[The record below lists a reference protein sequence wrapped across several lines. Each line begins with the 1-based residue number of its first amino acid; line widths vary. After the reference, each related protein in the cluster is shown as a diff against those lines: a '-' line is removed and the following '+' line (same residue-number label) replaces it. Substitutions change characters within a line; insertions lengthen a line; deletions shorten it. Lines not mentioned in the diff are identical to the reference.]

1 MGVVYRH
8 HVAGR
13 IIGSTRTRIR
23 EILEAVEAR
32 GMVVLLR
39 VLDAQQVAS
48 GRAALFRKRLIQYVQ
63 LEHPGSIAPVIACH
77 SKSCCHSLLNLPRES
92 LIGTGNSGRFQY
104 AFRNGV

>member
-39 VLDAQQVAS
+39 VLDAQQVALAEAVVDLDIPLVV
-48 GRAALFRKRLIQYVQ
+48 RASRSARR
-63 LEHPGSIAPVIACH
+63 
-77 SKSCCHSLLNLPRES
+77 
-92 LIGTGNSGRFQY
+92 
-104 AFRNGV
+104 